1 MDKKCCG
8 NCIHLNGEMASMDYP
23 YPTIWCANV
32 RHGDGPMED
41 SEEETNCPDW
51 CGEEIEE

>member
-32 RHGDGPMED
+32 RHDDGPMED

-51 CGEEIEE
+51 CREEIEE